1 MEISDA
7 LSLPARLQRYS
18 SLALPASLS
27 LAGIW
32 YVQHQRRAASA
43 ARAELARLER
53 ISVTDA
59 LTGLGN
65 HRAFQEELRRE
76 VSRAHRH
83 EHALSLALVDL
94 DELKVIND
102 TYGHVHGDRV
112 LKAVADLLGRHR
124 AEDRA
129 FRIGGDEFAVLLPYT
144 VASGAYTTLDRRRAE
159 IERTAGASMSVGI
172 AELEPGSLDVD
183 RMREQADAALYEA
196 KRRGRN
202 AVMQFEE
209 IKGSAPFAS
218 AAKMQGVRQLL
229 TDREV
234 GIVFQPIWSL
244 RDGKTI
250 GHEALARPA
259 ERYGLRGPGEAFDVV
274 AKIGRVP
281 ELDGICRDAVLA
293 HSSALPPQ
301 GSLFLNVAPQTLERE
316 VLSGQTLVEAVG
328 EAGLT
333 PERVVLEVTENSPDR
348 LSRVA
353 REAARL
359 RSLGFRIALDDVGG
373 GQTGLGS
380 LWMVEADYVKID
392 RSVTRAAVADTRARA
407 LLSAIVSFGRRT
419 GATVIAEGIDSEAM
433 LRLVGP
439 SQEEGLS
446 VDAVQGFLLGEPSN
460 ILPLHAAA
468 QLDPAQL
475 PFNL

>member
-1 MEISDA
+1 MP
-7 LSLPARLQRYS
+7 SLPARFHRYS
-18 SLALPASLS
+18 SVALPASLS

-32 YVQHQRRAASA
+32 YVHHQRKAASA
-43 ARAELARLER
+43 ARRELARLER
-53 ISVTDA
+53 VSMTDA

-65 HRAFQEELRRE
+65 HRSFQEELRRE

-83 EHALSLALVDL
+83 RHPLSLALVDL
-94 DELKVIND
+94 DEFKVIND
-102 TYGHVHGDRV
+102 MYGHVHGDRV
-112 LKAVADLLGRHR
+112 LQSVADLLGRQR
-124 AEDRA
+124 VEDRA
-129 FRIGGDEFAVLLPYT
+129 FRVGGDEFAVLLPHT
-144 VASGAYTTLDRRRAE
+144 AASSAYTTLDRRRIE
-159 IERTAGASMSVGI
+159 IARTAGASMSVGI
-172 AELEPGSLDVD
+172 AELEEGSLDLD
-183 RMREQADAALYEA
+183 RIREQADAALYEA

-202 AVMQFEE
+202 AVMLFDEV
-209 IKGSAPFAS
+209 KGSATFAS
-218 AAKMQGVRQLL
+218 PAKMQGVRQLL

-234 GIVFQPIWSL
+234 GVVFQPIWSL

-293 HSSALPPQ
+293 HSSSLPPG
-301 GSLFLNVAPQTLERE
+301 GSLFLNVAPQTLEHE
-316 VLSGQTLVEAVG
+316 VLSGRTLVKAVE

-333 PERVVLEVTENSPDR
+333 PEQVVLEVTENAADR

-373 GQTGLGS
+373 EQTGLGS

-392 RSVTRAAVADTRARA
+392 QSVTRAAVADNRARA
-407 LLSAIVSFGRRT
+407 LLSAIVSFGRHT

-433 LRLVGP
+433 LRLVGT

-446 VDAVQGFLLGEPSN
+446 VDAVQGFLLGVPSDS
-460 ILPLHAAA
+460 LPLRAAA
-468 QLDPAQL
+468 DLDPAQL
-475 PFNL
+475 ILNL

>member
-1 MEISDA
+1 MP
-7 LSLPARLQRYS
+7 LLPARLHRYS
-18 SLALPASLS
+18 TVALPASLS

-32 YVQHQRRAASA
+32 YVQRQRKAASA
-43 ARAELARLER
+43 ARRELARLER
-53 ISVTDA
+53 ISLTDA

-83 EHALSLALVDL
+83 QHALSLALVDL
-94 DELKVIND
+94 DELKIIND

-112 LKAVADLLGRHR
+112 LKAVADLLGCHR
-124 AEDRA
+124 VEDRA

-144 VASGAYTTLDRRRAE
+144 AAIGAYTTLDRRRSDV
-159 IERTAGASMSVGI
+159 ERTAGATMSVGI
-172 AELEPGSLDVD
+172 AELETGSLDLD
-183 RMREQADAALYEA
+183 RIREQADAALYEA

-202 AVMQFEE
+202 AVMLFEE
-209 IKGSAPFAS
+209 IKGNAPFAS
-218 AAKMQGVRQLL
+218 PAKMQGARQLL

-234 GIVFQPIWSL
+234 GVVFQPIWSL

-250 GHEALARPA
+250 GHEALARPP

-293 HSSALPPQ
+293 HSSSLPPE

-316 VLSGQTLVEAVG
+316 VLSGSTLVDAV
-328 EAGLT
+328 EEVGLS
-333 PERVVLEVTENSPDR
+333 PERVVLEVTENAADR
-348 LSRVA
+348 LARVA

-380 LWMVEADYVKID
+380 LWLVEADYVKID
-392 RSVTRAAVADTRARA
+392 RSVTRAAVGDTRARA
-407 LLSAIVSFGRRT
+407 LLSAIVSFGRGT

-433 LRLVGP
+433 LRLVGA

-446 VDAVQGFLLGEPSN
+446 VDAVQGFLLGEPSDS
-460 ILPLHAAA
+460 LPLQAAA
-468 QLDPAQL
+468 ELDPAQL
-475 PFNL
+475 TLNL